1 MSTGEPHSRILVE
14 VIHLHERLPMSAAYR
29 TGLLLV
35 LLSAVGYSFFSIFT
49 KTIYEGGLVNPLD
62 ILVWRFVL
70 ATPFI
75 WIGVAGRGLLPQ
87 KRSPVEQDAPMP
99 RLRLLAMGLLT
110 GVVAMSAFFALERLP
125 VSLYTVLI
133 YTYPAMVAIGAVYFG
148 ERLGLTGWMALA
160 ATLLGAVLLLLP
172 GLIGGFTEIDPL
184 GVVLVF
190 INALTYSLYIL
201 LSSRFLRGVRDQAQA
216 SAWNI
221 SGALLFV
228 LVVLLIRGVNLP
240 PSLGVWAALIGLA
253 LISTAI
259 PIFSFYAGM
268 QQIGPARAA
277 IISTIELVLT
287 LVWAMWLRNEVLGM
301 PQIIGAVL
309 VMGSVVLLQL
319 TPALPVNRTR
329 TPAEVTS

>member
-1 MSTGEPHSRILVE
+1 
-14 VIHLHERLPMSAAYR
+14 MSAAYR

-35 LLSAVGYSFFSIFT
+35 LLSAIGYSFFSIFT
-49 KTIYEGGLVNPLD
+49 KTIYDGGLANPLD
-62 ILVWRFVL
+62 VLVWRFVL

-75 WIGVAGRGLLPQ
+75 WIGVAARGLRRQNKPAQ
-87 KRSPVEQDAPMP
+87 QVGVPVP

-133 YTYPAMVAIGAVYFG
+133 YTYPAMVAVGALFFG
-148 ERLGLTGWMALA
+148 ERLGLMGWMALA
-160 ATLLGAVLLLLP
+160 ATLVGAVLLLLP
-172 GLIGGFTEIDPL
+172 GLVGGFTEIDPL

-201 LSSRFLRGVRDQAQA
+201 FSSRFLRGVQDQAQA

-221 SGALLFV
+221 SGALIFV
-228 LVVLLIRGVNLP
+228 CVILLIRGVNLP
-240 PSLGVWAALIGLA
+240 PSASVWAALVGLA

-287 LVWAMWLRNEVLGM
+287 LLWAMWLRNELLGL
-301 PQIIGAVL
+301 PQIIGALL

-319 TPALPVNRTR
+319 APAVPANPTR
-329 TPAEVTS
+329 TAAEVTS